1 MPTREGREPP
11 AGALVRPASEVEG
24 YAGRPPAAASVPAA
38 VPYAPPPGALPAAR
52 PPAWRWVH
60 VGVAALAMV
69 LTLPGRTHGLGLFTE
84 PLLKSLRLDRESYGF
99 LNLWA
104 TLFGAVFCLP
114 CGRLLDRLGTRAV
127 FLGVTVALG
136 AVVLAMSWCV
146 TGDSPWPLALDLPDW
161 LGGPVVFIVMADL
174 FLFLLLTR
182 GLGQSALSVVS
193 LALIGRSA
201 GRKPGLPMGVYAA
214 ATTAGF
220 LAAFAVL
227 GAVVKAAPDAWR
239 EPWAGVGVGVLV
251 LGVVGGLMV
260 RNGALEADPAKT
272 AAAGLA
278 GDSHTLGQALLSP
291 AFWTFSV
298 TTSFYGLVVA
308 GTSLFGESLL
318 AERGFDKAVF
328 VNVTLLGI
336 PVGLAA
342 NLLAGWLATRWPL
355 PRVMA
360 LSAVLLAAALA
371 AFPFVNTELQV
382 YAYAAALAAA
392 GGAITVCFFSVYRRA
407 FGPARLGSIQGVA
420 QMLTV
425 LFSAVGPLIFAKA
438 KARLGGYTP
447 LFPAFAAAAAALA
460 VFTWLA
466 PLPRR
471 RAADTSPLSDLQ
483 GES

>member
-1 MPTREGREPP
+1 
-11 AGALVRPASEVEG
+11 
-24 YAGRPPAAASVPAA
+24 
-38 VPYAPPPGALPAAR
+38 
-52 PPAWRWVH
+52 
-60 VGVAALAMV
+60 MV

-84 PLLKSLRLDRESYGF
+84 PLLKSLALDRQSYGF

-104 TLFGAVFCLP
+104 TLLGALFCLP
-114 CGRLLDRLGTRAV
+114 CGWLLDRLGTRAV
-127 FLGVTVALG
+127 FLGVTASLG
-136 AVVLAMSWCV
+136 VVVLAMSGCV
-146 TGDSPWPLALDLPDW
+146 VGAGTFPLALDLPGR
-161 LGGPVVFIVMADL
+161 LGGPVTLVVMADL

-193 LALIGRSA
+193 LGLIGRSA
-201 GRKPGLPMGVYAA
+201 GRKSGLPMGVYAA

-227 GAVVKAAPDAWR
+227 GAVVKASPDAWR
-239 EPWAGVGVGVLV
+239 IPWAGIGVGVLV
-251 LGVVGGLMV
+251 LGIVGGLLI
-260 RNGALEADPAKT
+260 RDRALESDPAK
-272 AAAGLA
+272 AAAA
-278 GDSHTLGQALLSP
+278 EPTEPSRTLGQALRCP

-318 AERGFDKAVF
+318 KERGFDKAVF
-328 VNVTLLGI
+328 VNVTLLGV

-342 NLLAGWLATRWPL
+342 NLLAGWAATRWPL

-360 LSAVLLAAALA
+360 LSAGLLAAALV
-371 AFPFVNTELQV
+371 AFPFVTTEAQV

-392 GGAITVCFFSVYRRA
+392 GGAVTVCFFTVYRRA

-425 LFSAVGPLIFAKA
+425 LFSAAGPLVFAGA
-438 KARLGGYTP
+438 QARLGAYAP
-447 LFPAFAAAAAALA
+447 LFPVFAAVSLGLA
-460 VFTWLA
+460 VATWAA

-471 RAADTSPLSDLQ
+471 PAIDSSPLTDLQ
-483 GES
+483 GAP